1 MSHNVDQVWCD
12 VGGTFTDCFL
22 VRPNGQRLYTKVL
35 SSGIVKGIAERWLTE
50 TTFVDRTRRSD
61 PAGFWIGAEVR
72 WLNASGTVVATSRCV
87 EFDPVEGTVTINRLQ
102 GEDRFLSDS
111 ANRVRYELACGLE
124 APVLATRWL
133 LGCSLS
139 ESLPALE
146 VRLGTTRGTNALL
159 TRNGEPCALVT
170 TKGFADLVRI
180 GYQERPDL
188 FALAVRKR
196 SPLHHCVAEIDERL
210 AADGSVLKPIDAAL
224 TERTLQ
230 ELFATGIRSIAVC
243 LLHAYCN
250 PTHELVVEEIAKQV
264 GFTCICISSQVS
276 PSIKAVLRSETTL
289 VDAYLTPIVQEYLA
303 RVAKEFGLDNN
314 RRMRVMTSSGGLV
327 AADLYR
333 GKDSVLSGPAGG
345 AVAIEA
351 LACAM
356 NASRCI
362 GLDMGGTSTD
372 VCRIDGKLQLE
383 HETIKAGV
391 RMMVPTLAIHTVAAG
406 GGSVCWYDGVSL
418 RVGPQSAGAD
428 PGPACYGRG
437 GPLTITDLN
446 LLSSRIDT
454 ETFPFPLDKNAST
467 QKLNEVLAH
476 LNSASGNAIKQ
487 FTDDQLIEGFRR
499 IANEHM
505 ASAVRSISIAQGADP
520 RRHALVGFGGAAGQH
535 ICEIADLLGMA
546 HVIDPPQAGLLS
558 ALGMGMA
565 SIKRSLSRPIYQ
577 LLEHIEGSTIS
588 ELQAALWKSATF
600 EFDREGITGP
610 QVIAM
615 FDLELRYVGTDGAIL
630 VNVEEICET
639 EGNEVVNECSVR
651 FTELHQKRYGYA
663 CPSKAIEVVSL
674 KGEFSSIS
682 ENRLPDI
689 ESVKTPVSDAS
700 PVRQLPCPVFLRDQ
714 LIPGVSIAGPALI
727 VSSGS
732 TTAIP
737 SSWTAHLLS
746 DRTLSIRRVLEK
758 DPLPLGQEFGTAP
771 DLPLPGGG
779 LRGGRGHRRAK
790 AKLGRSLALPQVD
803 PVLREVLA
811 QRIAAIADQMG
822 IVLEQTALSV
832 NVKDRRDFS
841 CAVFAR
847 NGDLIANAPHVP
859 VHLGAMSQT
868 IRCLL
873 GVFADMEPGDCYVT
887 NDPYQGGS
895 HLPDITVV
903 TPVFVR
909 QAIRNGPPD
918 FFVAC
923 RAHHAEIGGI
933 SPGSMAPTSTRLGD
947 EGVVIP
953 PMHLVH
959 RGVDRSMEVENLLRN
974 SKYPSRAVPE
984 NMADLLAQQAANQ
997 RGAHAMQELAELYGL
1012 DLVTRYLDHIQQ
1024 ASEAKTR
1031 VWIETLP
1038 TGPRCFRD
1046 QMDDGTPIAVSIQR
1060 SVDCQG
1066 RCILRIDFDGTG
1078 PTSSG
1083 NLNANPAIVAAAV
1096 MYVIRCAVA
1105 DSLPLNS
1112 GVMRCVEM
1120 AIPEGIL
1127 NPKCDGNREDWPAVA
1142 GGNVE
1147 TSQRVV
1153 DCLLGALGLAA
1164 ASQGTMNNFLFGDS
1178 SFGYYETI
1186 GGGTGATP
1194 DAAGEDAV
1202 HSHMTNTRLTD
1213 VEVLEKRYPVQLVR
1227 FEIRSGSGGKGRNP
1241 GGNGLTRQV
1250 LAMKPLEVS
1259 LVTSRRN
1266 TAPFG
1271 LNGGQDGKSGE
1282 NWLIRKDG
1290 QRIRLRSSV
1299 QISIEAGDS
1308 ILIETPG
1315 GGGMG

>member
-35 SSGIVKGIAERWLTE
+35 SSGMVKGTAERWLND
-50 TTFVDRTRRSD
+50 TTFVDSTRRSD
-61 PAGFWIGAEVR
+61 PSGFWIGAEVR
-72 WLNASGTVVATSRCV
+72 WLNASGTVIATSRCV
-87 EFDPVEGTVTINRLQ
+87 EFDPVAGTITIDRLQ
-102 GEDRFLSDS
+102 SEESVLRDS

-133 LGCSLS
+133 LGCRLS
-139 ESLPALE
+139 DRLPELE

-210 AADGSVLKPIDAAL
+210 AADGSVLKSIDVDS
-224 TERTLQ
+224 TERSLQ
-230 ELFATGIRSIAVC
+230 ELVATGIRSIAVC
-243 LLHAYCN
+243 LLHAYYN
-250 PTHELVVEEIAKQV
+250 PVHELIVEQIAKHV

-276 PSIKAVLRSETTL
+276 PSIKAVLRAETTL
-289 VDAYLTPIVQEYLA
+289 VDAYLTPIVQGYLA
-303 RVAKEFGLDNN
+303 RVAKEFGLDEN

-351 LACAM
+351 LAAVM
-356 NASRCI
+356 NESRCI

-446 LLSSRIDT
+446 LLSGRIDN
-454 ETFPFPLDKNAST
+454 ETFPFPLDKNAT
-467 QKLNEVLAH
+467 AQALNEVLAH
-476 LNSASGNAIKQ
+476 LNSASGIALKQ
-487 FTDDQLIEGFRR
+487 FTGEQLIEGFRR

-505 ASAVRSISIAQGADP
+505 ASAVRCISIAQGADP

-535 ICEIADLLGMA
+535 ICEVADLLGMT

-577 LLEHIEGSTIS
+577 LLAHLEGSTIA
-588 ELQAALWKSATF
+588 ELQAVLWKSATS
-600 EFDREGITGP
+600 ELDREGIAGP
-610 QVIAM
+610 QVAAM
-615 FDLELRYVGTDGAIL
+615 FDLELRYVGTDGAIM
-630 VNVEEICET
+630 VNIEERCEM
-639 EGNEVVNECSVR
+639 EVNDFINDCSTR

-663 CPSKAIEVVSL
+663 CLSKPIEVVSL
-674 KGEFSSIS
+674 KGEFRSIS
-682 ENRLPDI
+682 ENRLPVI
-689 ESVKTPVSDAS
+689 VSVERPIIDAS
-700 PVRQLPCPVFLRDQ
+700 PVRQSPCPVFLREQ

-737 SSWTAHLLS
+737 SFWTASVLS
-746 DRTLSIRRVLEK
+746 DRTLSIRRSLEK
-758 DPLPLGQEFGTAP
+758 EPKPIGQELGPAP
-771 DLPLPGGG
+771 DFPLPGG
-779 LRGGRGHRRAK
+779 RGSRRAK

-822 IVLEQTALSV
+822 IVLEQTAQSV

-841 CAVFAR
+841 CAVFAS

-873 GVFADMEPGDCYVT
+873 GVFPDMKPGDCYVT

-923 RAHHAEIGGI
+923 RAHHAEIGGV

-959 RGVDRSMEVENLLRN
+959 RGIDRSMEVEDLLRN
-974 SKYPSRAVPE
+974 GKHPSRAVPE
-984 NMADLLAQQAANQ
+984 NMADLSAQQAANQ
-997 RGAHAMQELAELYGL
+997 RGAQAMQELAELYGL
-1012 DLVTRYLDHIQQ
+1012 ELVTRYLEHIQQ

-1031 VWIETLP
+1031 AWIESLP
-1038 TGPRCFRD
+1038 NGPRCFSD
-1046 QMDDGTPIAVSIQR
+1046 QMDDGTPIAVSIHR
-1060 SVDCQG
+1060 SVDYQG
-1066 RCILRIDFDGTG
+1066 RSMLRIDFDGTG
-1078 PTSSG
+1078 PTSNG
-1083 NLNANPAIVAAAV
+1083 NLNANSAIVSAAV

-1112 GVMRCVEM
+1112 GVMRCVELV
-1120 AIPEGIL
+1120 IPEGIL
-1127 NPKCDGNREDWPAVA
+1127 NPKCVGNREDWPAVA

-1194 DAAGEDAV
+1194 DAVGEDAV

-1227 FEIRSGSGGKGRNP
+1227 FEIRKGSGGKGRNP
-1241 GGNGLTRQV
+1241 GGNGLIRQV
-1250 LAMKPLEVS
+1250 LALRPLEVS

-1271 LNGGQDGKSGE
+1271 LNGGEAGKPGE
-1282 NWLIRKDG
+1282 NWLIRNNG
-1290 QRIRLRSSV
+1290 QRVRLGSSV
-1299 QISIEAGDS
+1299 QISIQAGDS

>member
-1 MSHNVDQVWCD
+1 MQRLPELSLIQTERKWVDQVWCD

-22 VRPNGQRLYTKVL
+22 VRRNGQRLYTKIL
-35 SSGIVKGIAERWLTE
+35 SSGMVKGTAERWLNE
-50 TTFVDRTRRSD
+50 TTFVDTTRRSD

-72 WLNASGTVVATSRCV
+72 WLNTNGTVVATSRCV
-87 EFDPVEGTVTINRLQ
+87 EFDPVAGTVTIDRLQ
-102 GEDRFLSDS
+102 SEECFLSDS
-111 ANRVRYELACGLE
+111 ANCVRYELACGLE

-139 ESLPALE
+139 ERLPALE

-159 TRNGEPCALVT
+159 TRNGEPCAFVT

-196 SPLHHCVAEIDERL
+196 LPLHHCVAEIDERL
-210 AADGSVLKPIDAAL
+210 AADGSVLTPIDVDS
-224 TERTLQ
+224 TKRTLQ
-230 ELFATGIRSIAVC
+230 ELYATGIRSIAVC

-250 PTHELVVEEIAKQV
+250 SNHELIAEQIAQQI

-289 VDAYLTPIVQEYLA
+289 LDAYLTPIIQGYLA
-303 RVAKEFGLDNN
+303 RVAKEFGLDEN

-351 LACAM
+351 IASAM
-356 NASRCI
+356 SESRCI

-446 LLSSRIDT
+446 LLSGRIDN
-454 ETFPFPLDKNAST
+454 ETFPFPLDKDASN
-467 QKLNEVLAH
+467 QKLNEILAH
-476 LNSASGNAIKQ
+476 LNTASGIALKP
-487 FTDDQLIEGFRR
+487 FTDGQLIEGFRR

-535 ICEIADLLGMA
+535 ICEIADLLGMT

-558 ALGMGMA
+558 ALGIGMA
-565 SIKRSLSRPIYQ
+565 SIKRSLSQPIYQ
-577 LLEHIEGSTIS
+577 LLEHFEGSTIS
-588 ELQAALWKSATF
+588 ELQAVLWKSATF
-600 EFDREGITGP
+600 EFDREGLAVP
-610 QVIAM
+610 QVVAK
-615 FDLELRYVGTDGAIL
+615 FDLELRYFDTDGPIM
-630 VNVEEICET
+630 VNVDELSAQ
-639 EGNEVVNECSVR
+639 EVTNFISECSTR
-651 FTELHQKRYGYA
+651 FAERHQKRYGYA
-663 CPSKAIEVVSL
+663 CPSKPIEVVSL
-674 KGEFSSIS
+674 KGEFNSVS
-682 ENRLPDI
+682 ENRMPVI
-689 ESVKTPVSDAS
+689 VSVESPFTEAS
-700 PVRQLPCPVFLRDQ
+700 PVRQSPSPVFHRDQ
-714 LIPGVSIAGPALI
+714 LIPGASIVGPALI

-737 SSWTAHLLS
+737 SFWTASILS
-746 DRTLSIRRVLEK
+746 DRTLSIRRALEK
-758 DPLPLGQEFGTAP
+758 EPVPLGKESLGVSRTGETVRTAET
-771 DLPLPGGG
+771 
-779 LRGGRGHRRAK
+779 AETVET
-790 AKLGRSLALPQVD
+790 VD

-822 IVLEQTALSV
+822 IVLEQTAQSV

-841 CAVFAR
+841 CAVFGS

-873 GVFADMEPGDCYVT
+873 GVFPEIKPGDCYVT

-903 TPVFVR
+903 TPVFVH
-909 QAIRNGPPD
+909 QANRNGPPD

-953 PMHLVH
+953 PMHLVF
-959 RGVDRSMEVENLLRN
+959 RGVDRTMEVENLLRN
-974 SKYPSRAVPE
+974 SMHPSRAVPE
-984 NMADLLAQQAANQ
+984 NMADLSAQQAANQ
-997 RGAHAMQELAELYGL
+997 RGAQAMQELAELYGL
-1012 DLVTRYLDHIQQ
+1012 ELVTRYLEHIQQ

-1031 VWIETLP
+1031 AWIETLP
-1038 TGPRCFRD
+1038 NGPRCFSD

-1060 SVDCQG
+1060 SVDRQG
-1066 RCILRIDFDGTG
+1066 RSLLCIDFDGTG

-1083 NLNANPAIVAAAV
+1083 NLNANPAIVSAAV

-1112 GVMRCVEM
+1112 GVMRCVELV
-1120 AIPEGIL
+1120 IPEGIL
-1127 NPKCDGNREDWPAVA
+1127 NPKCVGNREDWPAVA

-1194 DAAGEDAV
+1194 DAAGEDSV

-1213 VEVLEKRYPVQLVR
+1213 VEVLEKRYPVRLVR
-1227 FEIRSGSGGKGRNP
+1227 FEIRKGSGGKGRNP
-1241 GGNGLTRQV
+1241 GGNGLIRQV
-1250 LAMKPLEVS
+1250 LALRPLEVS

-1271 LNGGQDGKSGE
+1271 LNGGEAARPGE
-1282 NWLIRKDG
+1282 NWLIRSDG
-1290 QRIRLRSSV
+1290 NRVRLQSSV

-1308 ILIETPG
+1308 ILVVTPG

>member
-1 MSHNVDQVWCD
+1 MSHHVDQVWCD

-35 SSGIVKGIAERWLTE
+35 SSGMVKGSAERWLNA
-50 TTFVDRTRRSD
+50 TTFVDPTRRSD
-61 PAGFWIGAEVR
+61 PAGFWVGAEVR
-72 WLNASGTVVATSRCV
+72 WLNASGTVAATSRCV
-87 EFDPVEGTVTINRLQ
+87 GFDPVAGTVTIDRLQ
-102 GEDRFLSDS
+102 GEDRLLNDS

-139 ESLPALE
+139 DSLPALE

-196 SPLHHCVAEIDERL
+196 SPLHYCVAEIDERL
-210 AADGSVLKPIDAAL
+210 AADGSVLKPIDAES

-230 ELFATGIRSIAVC
+230 ELHATGIRSIAVC
-243 LLHAYCN
+243 LLHAYRN
-250 PTHELVVEEIAKQV
+250 PVHELIVEQIAKQV

-276 PSIKAVLRSETTL
+276 PAIKAVLRSETTL
-289 VDAYLTPIVQEYLA
+289 VDAYLTPIVQGYLA
-303 RVAKEFGLDNN
+303 RVANEFGLDEN

-351 LACAM
+351 LATAM
-356 NASRCI
+356 NEARCI

-446 LLSSRIDT
+446 LLSGRIDN

-467 QKLNEVLAH
+467 QELNEVLAH
-476 LNSASGNAIKQ
+476 LNAASGNAYKP

-535 ICEIADLLGMA
+535 ICEIADLLGMT

-588 ELQAALWKSATF
+588 ELQADLWKSATL
-600 EFDREGITGP
+600 EFNREGIAGP
-610 QVIAM
+610 KVIAM
-615 FDLELRYVGTDGAIL
+615 FDLELRYVGTDGAIMVSVGKL
-630 VNVEEICET
+630 RET
-639 EGNEVVNECSVR
+639 EINDVVNECSMR

-663 CPSKAIEVVSL
+663 CPSKPIEVVSL
-674 KGEFSSIS
+674 KGEFRSVS
-682 ENRLPDI
+682 ENRLPVI
-689 ESVKTPVSDAS
+689 ESVQAPITEAS
-700 PVRQLPCPVFLRDQ
+700 PVRRLPCPVFLREQ

-732 TTAIP
+732 TTTIP
-737 SSWTAHLLS
+737 FFWTARLLS
-746 DRTLSIRRVLEK
+746 DRTLSIRRALEK
-758 DPLPLGQEFGTAP
+758 EPSTLEQELGRAS
-771 DLPLPGGG
+771 DLPAPGGRLPGG
-779 LRGGRGHRRAK
+779 RGSRRAK
-790 AKLGRSLALPQVD
+790 AKLGMSLAPPQVD

-822 IVLEQTALSV
+822 IVLEQTAQSV

-841 CAVFAR
+841 CAVFAA

-859 VHLGAMSQT
+859 VHMGAMSQT

-873 GVFADMEPGDCYVT
+873 GVFPDMKPGDCYVT

-903 TPVFVR
+903 TPVFVG
-909 QAIRNGPPD
+909 QAIQNGPPD

-923 RAHHAEIGGI
+923 RAHHAEIGGV

-959 RGVDRSMEVENLLRN
+959 RGVGRSMEIENLLRN
-974 SKYPSRAVPE
+974 SKYPSRAVLE
-984 NMADLLAQQAANQ
+984 NMADLSAQQAANQ
-997 RGAHAMQELAELYGL
+997 RGAQAMQELAELYGL
-1012 DLVTRYLDHIQQ
+1012 ELVTRYLEHIQQ

-1031 VWIETLP
+1031 IWIETLP
-1038 TGPRCFRD
+1038 IGPCCFSD

-1060 SVDCQG
+1060 SVDYQG
-1066 RCILRIDFDGTG
+1066 RSMLRIDFDGTG
-1078 PTSSG
+1078 PTSKG
-1083 NLNANPAIVAAAV
+1083 NLNANSAIVSAAV

-1112 GVMRCVEM
+1112 GVMRCVELV
-1120 AIPEGIL
+1120 IPEGIL
-1127 NPKCDGNREDWPAVA
+1127 NPKCVGNREDWPAVA

-1147 TSQRVV
+1147 TSQRIV

-1213 VEVLEKRYPVQLVR
+1213 VEVLEKRYPVRLVR
-1227 FEIRSGSGGKGRNP
+1227 FEIRKGSGGKGRNP
-1241 GGNGLTRQV
+1241 GGNGLIRQV
-1250 LAMKPLEVS
+1250 LALRPLEVS

-1271 LNGGQDGKSGE
+1271 LNGGEAAQPGE
-1282 NWLIRKDG
+1282 NWLIRSDG
-1290 QRIRLRSSV
+1290 QRVRLESSV
-1299 QISIEAGDS
+1299 QISIQAGDS